1 MGKMVTGKNLMCMGL
16 AIAALGG
23 ILWIVESRGWSRATL
38 LPGDIAFR
46 GKSITF
52 IFQLTTCLVLSL
64 ALSLLS
70 RWLNR

>member
-1 MGKMVTGKNLMCMGL
+1 MYFGL

-23 ILWIVESRGWSRATL
+23 VIWMVEARGWSRATF

-46 GKSITF
+46 GKSVTF
-52 IFQLTTCLVLSL
+52 IFPVTTCLVLSL
-64 ALSLLS
+64 VLSLLS